1 MVSDI
6 NTILFYICNEKNIYF
21 FYIADYI
28 KSCASLEV
36 CRQVIVAFD
45 SSGLGR
51 ITFSNFKDLMC
62 SLKLWHGVFKNH
74 SKEKSG
80 ILKADRL
87 RDALNEVGFQ
97 LNSAILSVLMMR
109 YIRKDGTLR
118 FGDFVAI
125 ILNLSIAFGNN
136 FTNKCLRYF
145 FRQISI

>member
-1 MVSDI
+1 M
-6 NTILFYICNEKNIYF
+6 
-21 FYIADYI
+21 
-28 KSCASLEV
+28 
-36 CRQVIVAFD
+36 AFD

-80 ILKADRL
+80 ILIADRL
-87 RDALNEVGFQ
+87 RDALGEVGFQ

-125 ILNLSIAFGNN
+125 ILNLSIAFG
-136 FTNKCLRYF
+136 KSVF
-145 FRQISI
+145 FLDSAL